1 MSCCSRNAGSGGGG
15 SGGDDGDGN
24 DPRKRQRLMKEA
36 ASKGQNT
43 IIHVETGVETVED
56 DDNEDDPRSRP
67 KQPRKLV
74 AKSGALPPPPLSTIP
89 EERPPWDDWNYDHA
103 AGNAA
108 GGAAGGAA
116 GDGAGGAAG
125 DAAGAAAGDG
135 AGDAAGDDAEEEGDD
150 ADEVEYQED
159 WTNTGRTLG
168 MRTLLFILRE
178 E

>member
-1 MSCCSRNAGSGGGG
+1 
-15 SGGDDGDGN
+15 
-24 DPRKRQRLMKEA
+24 MKEA

-56 DDNEDDPRSRP
+56 DCHETTP
-67 KQPRKLV
+67 KRQARKLV
-74 AKSGALPPPPLSTIP
+74 PKAGALPLLPLSPIP
-89 EERPPWDDWNYDHA
+89 EERPAVDDWNYEHA
-103 AGNAA
+103 AGDAA